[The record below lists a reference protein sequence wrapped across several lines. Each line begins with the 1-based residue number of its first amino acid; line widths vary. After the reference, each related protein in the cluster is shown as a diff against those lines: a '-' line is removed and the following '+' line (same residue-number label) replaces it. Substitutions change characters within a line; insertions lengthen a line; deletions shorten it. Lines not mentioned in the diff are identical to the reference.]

1 MRLQLSASFATAVL
15 GVTLITAMPATARGQ
30 SSPQIVLGATVAER
44 HEAARALVPLLKN
57 VKAHARPGATV
68 KPGAVP
74 KSPFAGTQ
82 TTLFAFTL
90 SKHNVPVD
98 PRVVTAMNRLL
109 DWNIGAED
117 QEENARLFDRWLI
130 ELEARSSNARRL
142 SGEAGLCDVN
152 CVVARMTTLTEG
164 WSRSPKTRADVRDE
178 MLLETFKVAVLTP

>member
-15 GVTLITAMPATARGQ
+15 GVALITGMPATAHSQ

-44 HEAARALVPLLKN
+44 HEAARALVPLLKD

-109 DWNIGAED
+109 D
-117 QEENARLFDRWLI
+117 
-130 ELEARSSNARRL
+130 
-142 SGEAGLCDVN
+142 
-152 CVVARMTTLTEG
+152 
-164 WSRSPKTRADVRDE
+164 
-178 MLLETFKVAVLTP
+178 